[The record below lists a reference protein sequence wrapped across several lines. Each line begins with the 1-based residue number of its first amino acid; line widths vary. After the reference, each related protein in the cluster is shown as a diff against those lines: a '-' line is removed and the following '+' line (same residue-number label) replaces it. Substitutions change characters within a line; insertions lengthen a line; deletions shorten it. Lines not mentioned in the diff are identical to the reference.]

1 MFIFSR
7 LAAAGLLASVLA
19 IAPVYAQQDT
29 VTSSAT
35 TPNTSPATANTGTGA
50 VTRYDDQRGFD
61 WGWVGLL
68 GLLGLLGLR
77 KPTSVVYQDRDR
89 TYQDRAT
96 TR

>member
-1 MFIFSR
+1 MSIFSR
-7 LAAAGLLASVLA
+7 LAAAGLLSSVLS

-29 VTSSAT
+29 ATSNAT
-35 TPNTSPATANTGTGA
+35 TPNTGAATVTTGTGT

-77 KPTSVVYQDRDR
+77 KPTNLVYRERDR
-89 TYQDRAT
+89 TAGTGTLRG
-96 TR
+96 